1 MCDNHYAEKKDPQ
14 WPARKGG
21 GRGTCVR
28 ATRGSHIRRA
38 YRTVERLKVT
48 GPPSAFTPNRWEAGL
63 GRVKEIL
70 STKRAHSNPLRHGW
84 CVSGKV
90 LEICSLNLT
99 AHTPSSC
106 GRRQSSPGRH
116 TFGSAVYFTTVG
128 MQPRPGVG
136 STFNGLCCTVQ
147 GRCAASPT
155 ELRNDLSS
163 LLCYWTVNS
172 FTELVCTR
180 F

>member
-48 GPPSAFTPNRWEAGL
+48 GPPSAFTPNCWEAGL
-63 GRVKEIL
+63 GRAKEIL

-106 GRRQSSPGRH
+106 GDVRAHQGGIHLGAQCILQPWECNRVRVLVPPS
-116 TFGSAVYFTTVG
+116 TVSAALCREDAP
-128 MQPRPGVG
+128 PRP
-136 STFNGLCCTVQ
+136 
-147 GRCAASPT
+147 
-155 ELRNDLSS
+155 RN
-163 LLCYWTVNS
+163 
-172 FTELVCTR
+172 
-180 F
+180 